1 MSLLSRELSMSV
13 VQLENSGPVPA
24 GASWTLV
31 GTNLWVASTRGE
43 FIGTVEQIGDGFIGC
58 DGQAVEVGRFADLD
72 TAKRQ
77 VLHPETRGYER
88 RRRNWEHDDLKLARV
103 TAAVGVVVFIA
114 SLALVAAE
122 LLP

>member
-1 MSLLSRELSMSV
+1 MSV
-13 VQLENSGPVPA
+13 VQLGSPGPVSA

-43 FIGTVEQIGDGFIGC
+43 FIGTVEQIGDGFVGC
-58 DGQAVEVGRFADLD
+58 DGQAVEVGRFPDLE

-77 VLHPETRGYER
+77 VLHPESRGYER
-88 RRRNWEHDDLKLARV
+88 RRRGSERDDLKLARL
-103 TAAVGVVVFIA
+103 TAVVGVVVFVA
-114 SLALVAAE
+114 SLVLVTME